1 MASRAHPILMKPGQ
15 FFWQCTPLWES
26 CKLFPRPEHLHFER
40 RGPVCDESTH
50 LFLDPGPSMGIGS
63 PQAPEMCVELLR
75 VFLGPPESLSTLY
88 KAGDGYSNCED
99 SGLAPEC
106 RLRGFA

>member
-1 MASRAHPILMKPGQ
+1 
-15 FFWQCTPLWES
+15 
-26 CKLFPRPEHLHFER
+26 
-40 RGPVCDESTH
+40 
-50 LFLDPGPSMGIGS
+50 MGLGS

-106 RLRGFA
+106 RLRGFPWRSPNPQTS

>member
-1 MASRAHPILMKPGQ
+1 MLSRPRPILMRPGQ
-15 FFWQCTPLWES
+15 FFLACAPLWES

-40 RGPVCDESTH
+40 QGPVHDENPL

-63 PQAPEMCVELLR
+63 PAGPEMCEELLR
-75 VFLGPPESLSTLY
+75 VFLGPPDSLSTLY
-88 KAGDGYSNCED
+88 KARDRYSNCED

-106 RLRGFA
+106 RLRGFP